1 MLNFETDA
9 IGYADQQ
16 GDNKLGLAHGNITNR
31 SGIKAAPANILG
43 HEEPIINKAND
54 VIGNSQTTF
63 ASLNTIS
70 DHKIHSKMENWDQ
83 DV

>member
-9 IGYADQQ
+9 IGYADSQ
-16 GDNKLGLAHGNITNR
+16 GANKVSLSNETNINR
-31 SGIKAAPANILG
+31 SGVKALPTTILG
-43 HEEPIINKAND
+43 HDDPINNKAND
-54 VIGNSQTTF
+54 VIGISQTPF
-63 ASLNTIS
+63 ASLNAIS

>member
-1 MLNFETDA
+1 MQE
-9 IGYADQQ
+9 
-16 GDNKLGLAHGNITNR
+16 
-31 SGIKAAPANILG
+31 IL
-43 HEEPIINKAND
+43 IINKGND

-63 ASLNTIS
+63 ASLNAIS

>member
-9 IGYADQQ
+9 IGYADPQV
-16 GDNKLGLAHGNITNR
+16 DNKVGISHENITNR
-31 SGIKAAPANILG
+31 SGIKVHPTNILG
-43 HEEPIINKAND
+43 HDEPINNKAND
-54 VIGNSQTTF
+54 VIGISQTSF
-63 ASLNTIS
+63 ASLNATS